1 MVTVHP
7 ATRSSTIIGVIHRR
21 DRRRIL
27 LRVCTVRDHS
37 LSWIESE
44 GQVKVNRS
52 SIGSSLVAGITVVT
66 NTQPYN
72 PHRLAV
78 EKFSKS
84 RVSSKVPDKNT
95 LILWSYPNFLTTLFR
110 IGQRKLTR
118 QKPALSSS
126 HFNILPACDG
136 LTDGQTHDDSIYPA
150 VKMNITALT
159 TVIIIIIITTHTHI
173 HTQPFNG
180 PLSGTTQVCWY

>member
-1 MVTVHP
+1 M
-7 ATRSSTIIGVIHRR
+7 
-21 DRRRIL
+21 
-27 LRVCTVRDHS
+27 
-37 LSWIESE
+37 
-44 GQVKVNRS
+44 
-52 SIGSSLVAGITVVT
+52 
-66 NTQPYN
+66 
-72 PHRLAV
+72 

-84 RVSSKVPDKNT
+84 RVSGKVPDKNT

-126 HFNILPACDG
+126 RFNTLPACDG
-136 LTDGQTHDDSIYPA
+136 RTEGQTHDDSIYPA

-180 PLSGTTQVCWY
+180 PLSGTTQVCWYQKKHSPTHTHTPIHLLSTSSVYYDRHKND

>member
-1 MVTVHP
+1 MDLP
-7 ATRSSTIIGVIHRR
+7 WRNF
-21 DRRRIL
+21 
-27 LRVCTVRDHS
+27 
-37 LSWIESE
+37 LSQEF
-44 GQVKVNRS
+44 R
-52 SIGSSLVAGITVVT
+52 A
-66 NTQPYN
+66 
-72 PHRLAV
+72 
-78 EKFSKS
+78 KFQK
-84 RVSSKVPDKNT
+84 KNT

-126 HFNILPACDG
+126 RFNILPACDG
-136 LTDGQTHDDSIYPA
+136 RTDGQTHDDSIYPA